1 MSEYLTDL
9 QRINF
14 VYAAEKND
22 PIDKRL
28 GDYINNN
35 QNHKKAS
42 LLFVR
47 ESEGVYSYGKRRV
60 FIKIEKDS
68 IIIRVGGGYLTID
81 EFIENYSPYEVRKRQ
96 KN

>member
-14 VYAAEKND
+14 VYAPEKGDN
-22 PIDKRL
+22 IDKRL
-28 GDYINNN
+28 ADYINTN

-42 LLFVR
+42 MLFVR
-47 ESEGVYSYGKRRV
+47 ESEGVYTYGKRRV

-68 IIIRVGGGYLTID
+68 IIVRVGGGFLTID
-81 EFIENYSPYEVRKRQ
+81 EFIDNYSPYEVRKR
-96 KN
+96 